1 MFLFPLAYLF
11 SFFYGL
17 NKLIKKQI
25 EGLLAYVIVGL
36 PIYMNTMSV
45 SFMYGFAAWIPVM
58 QSLKEVIVLIS
69 AYFVFTYARV
79 YRKIKFHHIDILV
92 ALFFVYTLAFVFLP
106 VGSYS
111 FLNKALALKNL
122 SFFHLLYFIF
132 RFNDRSPTAKL

>member
-79 YRKIKFHHIDILV
+79 YRKIKFHYIDILI
-92 ALFFVYTLAFVFLP
+92 ALFFVYTLSFVFLP

-111 FLNKALALKNL
+111 FLKKALALKNL
-122 SFFHLLYFIF
+122 SFKF
-132 RFNDRSPTAKL
+132 